1 MGCRARLLSARRWWR
16 RLERLT
22 VCGFF
27 LLGVSRA
34 VTIKAAV
41 INIVAIFLILIRL
54 LLLLLLLLPLFILL
68 FILLLLLI
76 LLKSRE
82 GNTRADT

>member
-22 VCGFF
+22 ACGFF

-34 VTIKAAV
+34 VTMEAAV
-41 INIVAIFLILIRL
+41 IIIVAMFLILIRL
-54 LLLLLLLLPLFILL
+54 LLLLPLFTLL
-68 FILLLLLI
+68 FILLLLLL